1 VSYVVRDQRASKYH
15 GMRGDQDIKISNW
28 RSSLRKYATD
38 PSELGRSDFVEGHY
52 FDG

>member
-1 VSYVVRDQRASKYH
+1 
-15 GMRGDQDIKISNW
+15 MRGDQNIKVSNR
-28 RSSLRKYATD
+28 RSSLSKYATD